1 MTSDAGLDAPCPP
14 SLTVR
19 EGRDQY
25 LRENGFT
32 VESYDEK
39 FAKLSFFSLSFTV
52 PNPAG
57 RRKAVRFHDLH
68 HVVTGYGTDLVGEAE
83 ISAWELRRGFGRL
96 SWYTRAL
103 VLSAVAI
110 GLFIAPRRTLRAWRR
125 APGSSS
131 LFHGEREYEELL
143 EMSVGELRALLNVPE
158 HGVAQEPRRLHP
170 LAPEPRR
177 T

>member
-1 MTSDAGLDAPCPP
+1 MASESGLAEPCPP
-14 SLTVR
+14 ALSAR
-19 EGRDQY
+19 EGRDAY

-39 FAKLSFFSLSFTV
+39 HAKLSFFSISFTV

-57 RRKAVRFHDLH
+57 RRKAVRVHDLH

-96 SWYTRAL
+96 SWYTRGL

-110 GLFIAPRRTLRAWRR
+110 GLVLAPRRTLRAWRR
-125 APGSSS
+125 APGSFS
-131 LFHGEREYEELL
+131 LFYDEKKYEELL
-143 EMSVGELRALLNVPE
+143 EMSVGELRALLGVPE

-170 LAPEPRR
+170 LAPRPA
-177 T
+177 